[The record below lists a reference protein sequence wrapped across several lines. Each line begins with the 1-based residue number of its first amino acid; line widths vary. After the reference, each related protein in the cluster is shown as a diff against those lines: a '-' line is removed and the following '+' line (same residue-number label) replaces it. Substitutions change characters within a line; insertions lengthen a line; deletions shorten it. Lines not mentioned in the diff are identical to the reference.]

1 MSALSK
7 SSEHELV
14 AQLADRLK
22 SSSSSSVRHR
32 DAEHASIASLART
45 LPKYVR
51 PLPALAPYVRRR
63 PTPYPCVMLCSC
75 GLIYV

>member
-51 PLPALAPYVRRR
+51 PRPAPYHR
-63 PTPYPCVMLCSC
+63 PRLVPYPCVMLCS
-75 GLIYV
+75 

>member
-1 MSALSK
+1 MSGALSK

-22 SSSSSSVRHR
+22 SSSSSSVRSR

-51 PLPALAPYVRRR
+51 PCAAPRSDRSTGLAPP
-63 PTPYPCVMLCSC
+63 PTLVLCCVARA
-75 GLIYV
+75 